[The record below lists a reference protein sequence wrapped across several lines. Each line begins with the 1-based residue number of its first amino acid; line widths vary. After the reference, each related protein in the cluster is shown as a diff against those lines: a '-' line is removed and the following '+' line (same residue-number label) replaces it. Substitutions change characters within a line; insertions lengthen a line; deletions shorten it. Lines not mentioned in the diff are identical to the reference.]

1 MVQGFTDLFSAQAA
15 AYARARPEYPAELY
29 AFLAAAS
36 PRRDV
41 AWDCATG
48 NGQAARDLAGHFT
61 RVIATDASAQQIEH
75 ATPAPRV
82 TYRVATAEDS
92 GIEAGSIDLV
102 TVAQALHWLDHEQ
115 FYTEVRRVTVQGGV
129 LAAWSYGACHAGDD
143 VESLL
148 RDFEHREVGPYWH
161 ANRRWVDEG
170 YATIPFPWPE
180 IEAPKFQLRVRWT
193 LRQLGLYL
201 GSWSAVIAYR
211 RDRGE
216 DPVPRL
222 LDRIAHHWGAPDA
235 VRDVEWPL
243 ALRVGRV
250 E

>member
-1 MVQGFTDLFSAQAA
+1 V
-15 AYARARPEYPAELY
+15 
-29 AFLAAAS
+29 
-36 PRRDV
+36 
-41 AWDCATG
+41 WDCATG
-48 NGQAARDLAGHFT
+48 SGQAALGLARHF
-61 RVIATDASAQQIEH
+61 RHVVATDASASQVGH
-75 ATPAPRV
+75 APRLPGV
-82 TYRVATAEDS
+82 TYHVATAEAS
-92 GIEAGSIDLV
+92 ALAPRSVDLV
-102 TVAQALHWLDHEQ
+102 TVAQAIHWFDFERFHG
-115 FYTEVRRVTVQGGV
+115 EVRRVTVPGGV

-161 ANRRWVDEG
+161 SNRRWVDEG

-180 IEAPKFQLRVRWT
+180 IEAPGLQLRVRWT

-201 GSWSAVIAYR
+201 GSWSAVAAYR

-222 LDRIAHHWGAPDA
+222 LDRIAHHWGAPDV